1 VSDLPPPPPPRDQAL
16 RSERRSERKQR
27 ESTDRD
33 WSRIILAIAIVVAS
47 AILGAAIYIPA
58 QGRVTVERCKA
69 FIENQQIISP
79 PSGGC

>member
-16 RSERRSERKQR
+16 RSERRSEKKQR
-27 ESTDRD
+27 VSADRD
-33 WSRIILAIAIVVAS
+33 WSKIVLAAAIVVAS
-47 AILGAAIYIPA
+47 AILGAAIYFPA
-58 QGRVTVERCKA
+58 QARVSIERCKA

>member
-16 RSERRSERKQR
+16 RSERRSERKQKVSA
-27 ESTDRD
+27 ERD
-33 WSRIILAIAIVVAS
+33 WSRIILAVAIVIAS
-47 AILGAAIYIPA
+47 VILGAAIYLPA
-58 QGRVTVERCKA
+58 QARVTVERCKA